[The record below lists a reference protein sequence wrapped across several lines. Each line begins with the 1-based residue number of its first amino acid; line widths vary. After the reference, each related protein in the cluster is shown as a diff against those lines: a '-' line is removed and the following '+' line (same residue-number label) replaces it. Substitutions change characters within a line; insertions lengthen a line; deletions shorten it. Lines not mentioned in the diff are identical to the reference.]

1 LLSRFEQFDS
11 TFCSLCTFQP
21 PSFIYLSPAIER
33 LLGHPMKNFA
43 EGGFQFY
50 MSITER
56 SCYPY
61 IMAKQAQ
68 YIKQINSTGF
78 NYLKPM
84 PMEYDAS
91 FVHADGRTV
100 KVNQVSVMLDFEP
113 GADIRTFFA
122 VWILVD
128 NHTNSERNLLKN
140 TIRGMLK
147 ELHRLLFGPLM
158 VQPEELNGNKF
169 LVKLKTPEVE
179 VPELSSRERELLILL
194 SKGRSLKEVATAMKV
209 SYFTAETHRKNVF
222 RKFQTKSVAE
232 LIKKASKVFWL
243 E

>member
-68 YIKQINSTGF
+68 YIKQINSPGF
-78 NYLKPM
+78 NYLKPT

-91 FVHADGRTV
+91 FVQADGRTV

-128 NHTNSERNLLKN
+128 NLTKSKENEMKN
-140 TIRGMLK
+140 TLRGMLK
-147 ELHRLLFGPLM
+147 EMHRLLFGPRM
-158 VQPEELNGNKF
+158 VQPEELKGNKF
-169 LVKLKTPEVE
+169 LVRLKTPEVD
-179 VPELSSRERELLILL
+179 VPKLTSRERELLILL
-194 SKGRSLKEVATAMKV
+194 SKGKSLKEVAKAMNV

-222 RKFQTKSVAE
+222 KKFKTTSAAE

-243 E
+243 D